1 MVDHVRVTAPSVSAS
16 FHGVERMEPDET
28 QPQTTEEL
36 VGRIANGWA
45 ALHQRIASLTP
56 ARLTAPG
63 SDGGWSVKDHLAHLA
78 TWEGMLIALLEGEPI
93 HAAFGLSRAEYD
105 ALESTDALN
114 AVIAGQNSGKS
125 LNEVLQWREETHAR
139 LVTKI
144 GALADEDLSK
154 PITFFQPDDPN
165 GPDERP
171 VLVKIIG
178 DTYGHY
184 AEHLPW
190 IEAILAG

>member
-1 MVDHVRVTAPSVSAS
+1 
-16 FHGVERMEPDET
+16 MEPYET
-28 QPQTTEEL
+28 PPQDTEEL
-36 VGRIANGWA
+36 LARIADGWA
-45 ALHQRIASLTP
+45 VLHQRIAPLSSAQLT
-56 ARLTAPG
+56 TPG
-63 SDGGWSVKDHLAHLA
+63 PDGGWSIKDHLAHLA
-78 TWEGMLIALLEGEPI
+78 TWEGMLVTLLEGKPI
-93 HAAFGLSRAEYD
+93 HTAFGMSRAEYD

-114 AVIAGQNSGKS
+114 AVIAAQNKDLS
-125 LNEVLQWREETHAR
+125 LDEVMERSDETHAQ
-139 LVTKI
+139 LVAKI

-154 PITFFQPDDPN
+154 PITHFQPDDPD

-190 IEAILAG
+190 IETILAG

>member
-1 MVDHVRVTAPSVSAS
+1 M
-16 FHGVERMEPDET
+16 GLDET
-28 QPQTTEEL
+28 LPQTTEEL
-36 VGRIANGWA
+36 LARIADGWA
-45 ALHQRIASLTP
+45 VLHQRIAPLSSAQLT
-56 ARLTAPG
+56 TPG
-63 SDGGWSVKDHLAHLA
+63 PDGGWSVKDHLAHLA
-78 TWEGMLIALLEGEPI
+78 TWEGMLVALLEGKPI
-93 HAAFGLSRAEYD
+93 HTAFGMSRAEYG

-114 AVIAGQNSGKS
+114 AVIAEQNKGFS
-125 LNEVLQWREETHAR
+125 LDEVMERSDETHAQ
-139 LVTKI
+139 LVAKI
-144 GALADEDLSK
+144 GALADEDLSR
-154 PITFFQPDDPN
+154 PITHFQPDDPD

>member
-1 MVDHVRVTAPSVSAS
+1 MEMG
-16 FHGVERMEPDET
+16 GVERMQSYET
-28 QPQTTEEL
+28 QPRNTEDL
-36 VGRIANGWA
+36 LARIAEGWVV
-45 ALHQRIASLTP
+45 LHQRIAPLSPAQLT
-56 ARLTAPG
+56 TPG
-63 SDGGWSVKDHLAHLA
+63 PEGGWSVKDHLAHLA
-78 TWEGMLIALLEGEPI
+78 TWEGMLVALLEGKPI
-93 HAAFGLSRAEYD
+93 HTAFGIDHAEYD

-114 AVIAGQNSGKS
+114 AVIAEQHKDRS
-125 LNEVLQWREETHAR
+125 LDEAMQRSEETHAQ
-139 LVTKI
+139 VVAKI
-144 GALADEDLSK
+144 SALSDEDLLK
-154 PITFFQPDDPN
+154 PLTHFQPDDPD

>member
-1 MVDHVRVTAPSVSAS
+1 MEPYETAP
-16 FHGVERMEPDET
+16 RD
-28 QPQTTEEL
+28 TEEL
-36 VGRIANGWA
+36 LDRIADGWA
-45 ALHQRIASLTP
+45 ILRQRIASLSSAQLTTP
-56 ARLTAPG
+56 GP
-63 SDGGWSVKDHLAHLA
+63 DGGWSVKDHLAHLA
-78 TWEGMLIALLEGEPI
+78 TWEGMLIALLEGKPI
-93 HAAFGLSRAEYD
+93 HTAFGISRAEYD

-114 AVIAGQNSGKS
+114 AVIAEQNKGLS
-125 LNEVLQWREETHAR
+125 LDEVMGRSDETHAQ
-139 LVTKI
+139 LVAKI

-154 PITFFQPDDPN
+154 PITFFQPDDPD

-178 DTYGHY
+178 DTYGNY

>member
-1 MVDHVRVTAPSVSAS
+1 MQSY
-16 FHGVERMEPDET
+16 ET
-28 QPQTTEEL
+28 QPRDTREL
-36 VGRIANGWA
+36 LARIEDGWA
-45 ALHQRIASLTP
+45 ALNQRITPLSSEQLT
-56 ARLTAPG
+56 TPG
-63 SDGGWSVKDHLAHLA
+63 PDGGWSVKDHLAHLA
-78 TWEGMLIALLEGEPI
+78 TWEGMLVALLEGKPI
-93 HAAFGLSRAEYD
+93 HTAFGMSRAEYD
-105 ALESTDALN
+105 ALESTHALN
-114 AVIAGQNSGKS
+114 AVIAGQNKDLS
-125 LNEVLQWREETHAR
+125 LDEVMERSEETHSQ
-139 LVTKI
+139 LVAKI

-154 PITFFQPDDPN
+154 PITHFQPDDPD